1 MKRTKRLYLLLGVLV
16 VLSVAAF
23 AVKHVQQ
30 EQARISISGEVVL
43 DIDSADVTALAWT
56 YDNESLAFHKDGD
69 GWTYDDDAAF
79 PVDAEKIQALL
90 SYFSE
95 MGAAFIIEDA
105 DDLGQ
110 YGLDDPACT
119 ITITTDD
126 GETTIN
132 LGDYSTMD
140 QQRYLSTG
148 DGNVYLVTSDP
159 LSAYEIALAD
169 MIDNDDLPAFDQVER
184 ISISGPED
192 YEVVYQAYEA
202 ENTTTI
208 CADDVYYKQDGD
220 TLAPL
225 DTEKV
230 EQYLAA
236 VSGLSQDTYVTYNA
250 TDDDLAAYGLD
261 DPELTLH
268 VDYTDDEDESAT
280 FTLTMSRDPET
291 KAAAAEDDAEDTA
304 GEGATDSD
312 KVKAY
317 VRIGDSSIIYEIS
330 ETSYNALMAC
340 TYNDLR
346 HSDVFTGDV
355 GDITRFDIGLDDTQ
369 YSFTADEDDGFSY
382 NGEAIDL
389 ENLTSALTALTIDS
403 FTDETS
409 DGLSEELRLTLG
421 LDGVLPE
428 QNYTFYR
435 YDGDHCLLAVDG
447 DSVGLVPRSQVVD
460 LIEAINAVVL

>member
-69 GWTYDDDAAF
+69 VWTYDDDAAF

-132 LGDYSTMD
+132 LGAYSTMD

-159 LSAYEIALAD
+159 LSAYEIVLAD
-169 MIDNDDLPAFDQVER
+169 MIDNDDLPAFDQVDR

-192 YEVVYQAYEA
+192 YEVVYQADS
-202 ENTTTI
+202 TDTI
-208 CADDVYYKQDGD
+208 CADDVYFKQDGAE
-220 TLAPL
+220 TAPL

-236 VSGLSQDTYVTYNA
+236 ISGLSQDTYVTYNA

-261 DPELTLH
+261 APELTLH
-268 VDYTDDEDESAT
+268 VDDTDDENESAT
-280 FTLTMSRDPET
+280 FTLTMSRAPET

-304 GEGATDSD
+304 GEGVTDSD

-330 ETSYNALMAC
+330 ETSYDALMAC

-355 GDITRFDIGLDDTQ
+355 GAITRFDIGLDDAQ

-389 ENLTSALTALTIDS
+389 ESLTSALTALTIDS
-403 FTDETS
+403 FTDETA
-409 DGLSEELRLTLG
+409 DGLAEELRLTLG
-421 LDGVLPE
+421 LDGAIPE